1 MEWDQLSNGQ
11 LLYAAQAAGFD
22 LLLTA
27 DKNLAYQ
34 QNLKGRALA
43 IVVLSTNDWST
54 IEANATLV
62 IEGVNRDTPG
72 SFQTVTLTPT
82 PKR

>member
-54 IEANATLV
+54 IEANATPIIDAV
-62 IEGVNRDTPG
+62 DAATPG
-72 SFQTVTLTPT
+72 SFQTVSLTPT
-82 PKR
+82 PTR

>member
-54 IEANATLV
+54 VEANASLV
-62 IEGVNRDTPG
+62 IEAVDAATPG
-72 SFQTVTLTPT
+72 SFQTVSLTPT

>member
-1 MEWDQLSNGQ
+1 MEWDELSNGQ
-11 LLYAAQAAGFD
+11 LLYAAQAAGFE

-54 IEANATLV
+54 IEANAQLV
-62 IEGVNRDTPG
+62 IEVVDATTPG
-72 SFQTVTLTPT
+72 SFQAVSLKPT